1 MDNFIYGCIEGSY
14 TQGMQT
20 ENSDLDIIEVYSAAI
35 HMEKELKKVN
45 DIKLNWPNV
54 SRQIFSSQSFMYN
67 LFYEPSCEYYRWLFP
82 YKYLSDNELTT
93 YIKKY
98 NEDIIKENLPY
109 LYQRL
114 MQAHDTYMILG
125 HQNNNYKY
133 YYKSLDKYVLLI
145 EYKKFKSYQ
154 ESLFCKD
161 YKQLLLDIKLGKYT
175 QKQILNF
182 DKEFKKQIDSFWY
195 MANESCDIYQQTLI
209 NLANNTSISKF
220 YI

>member
-14 TQGMQT
+14 AQGMQT
-20 ENSDLDIIEVYSAAI
+20 ENSDLDIIEVYSATI
-35 HMEKELKKVN
+35 HMEKELKKIN
-45 DIKLNWPNV
+45 DIELNWPNA
-54 SRQIFSSQSFMYN
+54 SWQIFSSQSFIYN
-67 LFYEPSCEYYRWLFP
+67 LFYEPKCEYYRWLFP

-133 YYKSLDKYVLLI
+133 YYKSLDKYALLI
-145 EYKKFKSYQ
+145 EYKKSKSYQ
-154 ESLFCKD
+154 ESLFCED
-161 YKQLLLDIKLGKYT
+161 YKQLLLDIKLGKYN
-175 QKQILNF
+175 KSQILKF
-182 DKEFKKQIDSFWY
+182 DKEFKQQIDKNFYLSQTSSIEY
-195 MANESCDIYQQTLI
+195 KQTLI
-209 NLANNTSISKF
+209 DLINITSNSKF

>member
-14 TQGMQT
+14 AQGMQT
-20 ENSDLDIIEVYSAAI
+20 ENSDLDIIEVYRAAI

-45 DIKLNWPNV
+45 DIKLNWSNA
-54 SRQIFSSQSFMYN
+54 SRQIFSSQSFIYN

-109 LYQRL
+109 LYRRL
-114 MQAHDTYMILG
+114 MQAHDSYMILG

-145 EYKKFKSYQ
+145 EYKKLKSYQ

-175 QKQILNF
+175 KEQILNF

-195 MANESCDIYQQTLI
+195 MTNESCNIYQQTLI
-209 NLANNTSISKF
+209 NLVNDTSISEF

>member
-14 TQGMQT
+14 AQGMQT
-20 ENSDLDIIEVYSAAI
+20 EDSDLDIIEVYDAAI
-35 HMEKELKKVN
+35 HMEKELKKLN
-45 DIKLNWPNV
+45 SIELNWPNA
-54 SRQIFSSQSFMYN
+54 SRQIFSSQSFIYN
-67 LFYEPSCEYYRWLFP
+67 LFYESSCEYYRWLFP
-82 YKYLSDNELTT
+82 YKYLSDNELTS
-93 YIKKY
+93 YIKKH

-133 YYKSLDKYVLLI
+133 YYKSLDKYILLI
-145 EYKKFKSYQ
+145 EYKKSKSYQ

-161 YKQLLLDIKLGKYT
+161 YKQLLLDIKLGKYN
-175 QKQILNF
+175 KDQILKF
-182 DKEFKKQIDSFWY
+182 DKEFKQQIDNFWY
-195 MANESCDIYQQTLI
+195 MTNKSSNIYQQTLI
-209 NLANNTSISKF
+209 NLVNNTSISKF

>member
-14 TQGMQT
+14 AQGMQT
-20 ENSDLDIIEVYSAAI
+20 EDSDLDIIEVYNAAI
-35 HMEKELKKVN
+35 HMEKELKKLN
-45 DIKLNWPNV
+45 AIELNWPNA
-54 SRQIFSSQSFMYN
+54 SRQIFSSQSFIYN
-67 LFYEPSCEYYRWLFP
+67 LFYEPSCEFYRWLFP
-82 YKYLSDNELTT
+82 YKYLSDNELTS

-145 EYKKFKSYQ
+145 EYKKSKSYQ

-161 YKQLLLDIKLGKYT
+161 YKQLLLDIKLGKYN
-175 QKQILNF
+175 KDQILKF
-182 DKEFKKQIDSFWY
+182 DKEFKQQIDNFWY
-195 MANESCDIYQQTLI
+195 MTNKSSNIYQQTLI
-209 NLANNTSISKF
+209 NLVNNTSISKF

>member
-14 TQGMQT
+14 AQGMQT
-20 ENSDLDIIEVYSAAI
+20 ENSDLDIIEVYNAAI

-45 DIKLNWPNV
+45 DIKLNWSNA
-54 SRQIFSSQSFMYN
+54 SRQIFSSQSFIYN

-98 NEDIIKENLPY
+98 NEDIIKENLPH

-114 MQAHDTYMILG
+114 MSAHDSYILLG
-125 HQNNNYKY
+125 QQYNNFKY
-133 YYKSLDKYVLLI
+133 YYKALNKYILLI
-145 EYKKFKSYQ
+145 EYQKFKSYQ

-161 YKQLLLDIKLGKYT
+161 YKQLLLDIKLGKYD
-175 QKQILNF
+175 KNQILKF
-182 DKEFKKQIDSFWY
+182 DKEFRQQIDSFWY
-195 MANESCDIYQQTLI
+195 MTNKSSNVYQQTLI
-209 NLANNTSISKF
+209 NLVNTTSTSNF

>member
-14 TQGMQT
+14 AQGMQT
-20 ENSDLDIIEVYSAAI
+20 ENSDLDIIEVYNASI

-45 DIKLNWPNV
+45 DIKLNWSNA
-54 SRQIFSSQSFMYN
+54 SRQIFSSQSFIYN

-175 QKQILNF
+175 KKQILNF
-182 DKEFKKQIDSFWY
+182 DKEFKKSIDSFWY
-195 MANESCDIYQQTLI
+195 ITNKSSNVYQQTLI
-209 NLANNTSISKF
+209 NLVNTTSISNF

>member
-14 TQGMQT
+14 AQGMQT
-20 ENSDLDIIEVYSAAI
+20 ENSDLDIIEVYNAAI

-45 DIKLNWPNV
+45 DIKLNWLNA
-54 SRQIFSSQSFMYN
+54 SRQIFSSQSFIYN

-125 HQNNNYKY
+125 YQDNNYKY

-161 YKQLLLDIKLGKYT
+161 YKQLLLDIKLGKYD
-175 QKQILNF
+175 KNQILKF
-182 DKEFKKQIDSFWY
+182 DKEFRQQIDSFWY
-195 MANESCDIYQQTLI
+195 TTNKSSNIYQQTLI
-209 NLANNTSISKF
+209 NLVNTASISKF

>member
-14 TQGMQT
+14 AQGMQT
-20 ENSDLDIIEVYSAAI
+20 ENSDLDIIEIYNAAI

-45 DIKLNWPNV
+45 DIKLNWSNA
-54 SRQIFSSQSFMYN
+54 SRQIFSSQSFIYN

-82 YKYLSDNELTT
+82 YKYLSDNELTS

-98 NEDIIKENLPY
+98 NEDIIKENLPQ

-133 YYKSLDKYVLLI
+133 YYKSLDKYILLI
-145 EYKKFKSYQ
+145 EYKKFKNYQ
-154 ESLFCKD
+154 ESLFYED

-175 QKQILNF
+175 KKQILNF

-195 MANESCDIYQQTLI
+195 MANESSNIYQQTLI
-209 NLANNTSISKF
+209 NLVNNTSISKF

>member
-14 TQGMQT
+14 AQGMQT
-20 ENSDLDIIEVYSAAI
+20 ENSDLDIIEVYNAAI

-45 DIKLNWPNV
+45 DIKLNQSNA
-54 SRQIFSSQSFMYN
+54 SRQIFSSQSFIYN

-175 QKQILNF
+175 KKQILNF

-195 MANESCDIYQQTLI
+195 MTNESYNIYQQTLI
-209 NLANNTSISKF
+209 NLVNNTSISKF

>member
-14 TQGMQT
+14 AQGMQT
-20 ENSDLDIIEVYSAAI
+20 ENSDLDIIEVYNAAI

-45 DIKLNWPNV
+45 DIKLNWSNA
-54 SRQIFSSQSFMYN
+54 SRQIFSSQSFIYN

-154 ESLFCKD
+154 KSLFCKD

-175 QKQILNF
+175 KKQILNF

-195 MANESCDIYQQTLI
+195 MTNESYNIYQQTLI
-209 NLANNTSISKF
+209 NLVNDTSISKF

>member
-14 TQGMQT
+14 AQGMQT
-20 ENSDLDIIEVYSAAI
+20 ENSDLDIIEVYNAAI

-45 DIKLNWPNV
+45 DVKLNWQNA
-54 SRQIFSSQSFMYN
+54 SRQIFSSQSFIYN

-114 MQAHDTYMILG
+114 MQAHDSYMVLG

-145 EYKKFKSYQ
+145 EYKKFRNYQ

-175 QKQILNF
+175 KKQILNF

-195 MANESCDIYQQTLI
+195 MTNKSSNVYQQTLI
-209 NLANNTSISKF
+209 NLVNTTSISKF

>member
-14 TQGMQT
+14 AQGMQT
-20 ENSDLDIIEVYSAAI
+20 EDSDLDIIEVYNAAI
-35 HMEKELKKVN
+35 HMEKELKKIN
-45 DIKLNWPNV
+45 NIELNWPNT
-54 SRQIFSSQSFMYN
+54 SRQIFSSQSFIYN
-67 LFYEPSCEYYRWLFP
+67 LFYEPNCEYYRWLFP

-114 MQAHDTYMILG
+114 MQAHDIYMILG

-145 EYKKFKSYQ
+145 EYKKFKNYQ
-154 ESLFCKD
+154 ESLFCED
-161 YKQLLLDIKLGKYT
+161 YKQLLLDIKLGKYN
-175 QKQILNF
+175 KNQILKF
-182 DKEFKKQIDSFWY
+182 DKEFKQQIDNFWY
-195 MANESCDIYQQTLI
+195 MTNESSNIYQQTLI
-209 NLANNTSISKF
+209 NLVNNTSISKF

>member
-14 TQGMQT
+14 AENMQT
-20 ENSDLDIIEVYSAAI
+20 ENSDLDIIEVYNAAI

-45 DIKLNWPNV
+45 DIKLNWSNA
-54 SRQIFSSQSFMYN
+54 SRQIFSSQSFIYN

-114 MQAHDTYMILG
+114 MQAHDTYMTLG

-175 QKQILNF
+175 KKQILNF

-195 MANESCDIYQQTLI
+195 MTNKSSNVYQQTLI
-209 NLANNTSISKF
+209 NLVNTTSTSNF

>member
-14 TQGMQT
+14 AQGMQT

-54 SRQIFSSQSFMYN
+54 SRQIFSSQSFIYN

-195 MANESCDIYQQTLI
+195 MANKSCDIYQQTLI

>member
-1 MDNFIYGCIEGSY
+1 MNNFIYGCIEGSY
-14 TQGMQT
+14 AQGMQT
-20 ENSDLDIIEVYSAAI
+20 ENSDLDIIEVYNAAI

-45 DIKLNWPNV
+45 DIKLNWPNA
-54 SRQIFSSQSFMYN
+54 SRQIFSSQSFIYN

-125 HQNNNYKY
+125 YQNNNYKY

-195 MANESCDIYQQTLI
+195 MANESCNIYQQTLI

>member
-14 TQGMQT
+14 AQGMQT

-45 DIKLNWPNV
+45 DIKLNQSNA
-54 SRQIFSSQSFMYN
+54 SRQIFSSQSFIYN

-175 QKQILNF
+175 KKQILNF

-195 MANESCDIYQQTLI
+195 MTNESYNIYQQTLI
-209 NLANNTSISKF
+209 NLVNTTSTSNF

>member
-14 TQGMQT
+14 AQGMQT
-20 ENSDLDIIEVYSAAI
+20 ENSDLDIIEVYNAAI

-45 DIKLNWPNV
+45 DIKLNQSNA
-54 SRQIFSSQSFMYN
+54 SRQIFSSQSFIYN

-114 MQAHDTYMILG
+114 MQAHDTYMTLG

-175 QKQILNF
+175 KKQILNF

-195 MANESCDIYQQTLI
+195 MTNKSSNVYQQTLI
-209 NLANNTSISKF
+209 NLVNTTSTSNF

>member
-14 TQGMQT
+14 AQGMQT

-45 DIKLNWPNV
+45 DIKLNQSNA
-54 SRQIFSSQSFMYN
+54 SRQIFSSQSFIYN

-161 YKQLLLDIKLGKYT
+161 YKKLLLDIKLGKYT
-175 QKQILNF
+175 KKQILNF

-195 MANESCDIYQQTLI
+195 MTNESYNIYQQTLI
-209 NLANNTSISKF
+209 NLVNNTSISKF

>member
-14 TQGMQT
+14 AQGMQT
-20 ENSDLDIIEVYSAAI
+20 ENSDLDIIEVYNAAI

-45 DIKLNWPNV
+45 NIKLNWPNA
-54 SRQIFSSQSFMYN
+54 SRQMFSSQSFIYN

-195 MANESCDIYQQTLI
+195 MANKSCNIYQQTLI

>member
-14 TQGMQT
+14 AQGMQT
-20 ENSDLDIIEVYSAAI
+20 ENSDLDIIEVYNAAI

-45 DIKLNWPNV
+45 DIKLNQSNA
-54 SRQIFSSQSFMYN
+54 SRQIFSSQSFIYN

-114 MQAHDTYMILG
+114 MQAHDTYMTLG

-175 QKQILNF
+175 KKQILNF

-195 MANESCDIYQQTLI
+195 MTNESYNIYQQTLI
-209 NLANNTSISKF
+209 NLVNNTSISKF

>member
-14 TQGMQT
+14 AQGMQT
-20 ENSDLDIIEVYSAAI
+20 ENSDLDIIEVYNAAI

-45 DIKLNWPNV
+45 DVKLNWQNA
-54 SRQIFSSQSFMYN
+54 SRQIFSSQSFIYN

-114 MQAHDTYMILG
+114 MQAHDSYMVLG

-145 EYKKFKSYQ
+145 EYKKFRNYQ

-161 YKQLLLDIKLGKYT
+161 YKQLLLDIKLGKYD
-175 QKQILNF
+175 KNQILKF
-182 DKEFKKQIDSFWY
+182 DKEFRQQIDSFWY
-195 MANESCDIYQQTLI
+195 MTNKSSNVYQQTLI
-209 NLANNTSISKF
+209 NLVNTTSTSNF

>member
-14 TQGMQT
+14 AQGMQT

-45 DIKLNWPNV
+45 DIKLNQSNA
-54 SRQIFSSQSFMYN
+54 SRQIFSSQSFIYN

-175 QKQILNF
+175 KKQILNF

-195 MANESCDIYQQTLI
+195 MTNESYNIYQQTLI
-209 NLANNTSISKF
+209 NLVNNTSISKF

>member
-14 TQGMQT
+14 AQGMQT

-35 HMEKELKKVN
+35 HMEKELKKLN
-45 DIKLNWPNV
+45 TIELNWPNA
-54 SRQIFSSQSFMYN
+54 SRQIFSSQSFIYN
-67 LFYEPSCEYYRWLFP
+67 LFYEPSCEYYRQLFP
-82 YKYLSDNELTT
+82 YKYLSDNELTS
-93 YIKKY
+93 YIKKH

-145 EYKKFKSYQ
+145 EYKKSKSYQ

-161 YKQLLLDIKLGKYT
+161 YKQLLLDIKLGKYN
-175 QKQILNF
+175 KDQILKF
-182 DKEFKKQIDSFWY
+182 DKEFKQQIDNFWY
-195 MANESCDIYQQTLI
+195 MTNKSSNIYQQTLI
-209 NLANNTSISKF
+209 NLVNNTSISKF